1 VWPKSSKVLTPQD
14 AVNVYVGL
22 GPKALRVYRLSRAE
36 IENGVFSDT
45 IEYTFPAPKVR
56 KDIKKKTSSAK
67 QDESGSEG
75 DEAPAVK
82 KGKAKPK
89 AKAKA
94 KATKPVDEEKDIASA
109 SDEDSEEDDM
119 EEVGFDIQTS
129 SDTGEAD
136 WEISRP
142 TKAAKS
148 GKAGKGTRGSK
159 VP

>member
-1 VWPKSSKVLTPQD
+1 M
-14 AVNVYVGL
+14 
-22 GPKALRVYRLSRAE
+22 
-36 IENGVFSDT
+36 
-45 IEYTFPAPKVR
+45 R
-56 KDIKKKTSSAK
+56 KTIKKKTSSAE

-75 DEAPAVK
+75 DETPAVK
-82 KGKAKPK
+82 KGKTKPK

-94 KATKPVDEEKDIASA
+94 KKPVDEEKDIASA
-109 SDEDSEEDDM
+109 SDEDFEEDDM